1 MVSYPSPFR
10 PDALEQRLA
19 PLEALPRTLW
29 LSSIVNNEGAPLE
42 RLAWVAAARERLLAG
57 CPPFGEGCCDG
68 MPADLVAAWREPIAR
83 LGLEALSCRQPAV
96 ADQVIRSLLW
106 HVDQV
111 ARLCDRMPRAR
122 AIELLAAAFDAEWI
136 ERGETLHEVLRL
148 VDSLDGVANFARWSE
163 LQGLLRSESW
173 QGILEA
179 RERVERM
186 PQLAELIRRLGRGRP
201 RDEERLE
208 NTRQASGADAAQE
221 WVRRDREFSLP
232 GTPVEVDGIRRS
244 GQLSQMLPTEALWRS
259 RRLDPVRARR
269 LRRLFAARLA
279 EQALLSWE
287 HRDRWVESTWVR
299 EPGVARTPQP
309 VHRPVLEA
317 GPIVI
322 CVDTSASMAGGPE
335 CVAKAIVVHA
345 LRTAAAEGRRCYLY
359 TFSGARQV
367 AECELSADL
376 DGLQRL
382 AEFVST
388 SFHGGTDVVEPLD
401 RALERVRSAAWRQA
415 DLLIAS
421 DGEFGPTAST
431 VDAVAAARYELGLRV
446 QGVLIGDRET
456 KGMRSVVDDVFWVR
470 DWRRYGGRHGQVDPP
485 VHDRRL
491 TDLYFPNIAATPGTG
506 VPLPGMAVGLN
517 LAAARPKDGPNHG

>member
-1 MVSYPSPFR
+1 M
-10 PDALEQRLA
+10 LERRLA
-19 PLEALPRTLW
+19 PLDALPRTLW
-29 LSSIVNNEGAPLE
+29 LSAVVNNEGDPVA
-42 RLAWVAAARERLLAG
+42 RLHWVAAARERLLAG
-57 CPPFGEGCCDG
+57 CSPFDGHDGEGL
-68 MPADLVAAWREPIAR
+68 PADLVAAWRDPMAR
-83 LGLEALSCRQPAV
+83 LGLESLSRGQPAV
-96 ADQVIRSLLW
+96 ADQVLRSLLW

-122 AIELLAAAFDAEWI
+122 AIDRMAAAFDAEWI
-136 ERGETLHEVLRL
+136 ERGQSLHEVMRL

-179 RERVERM
+179 RERLERM
-186 PQLAELIRRLGRGRP
+186 PQLAALIRRLGRGRP
-201 RDEERLE
+201 REEEKLE
-208 NTRQASGADAAQE
+208 PARQAAGADADEE
-221 WVRRDREFSLP
+221 WVWRERELVLP

-259 RRLDPVRARR
+259 QRLDPVRARR

-279 EQALLSWE
+279 DQTLLSWQ
-287 HRDRWVESTWVR
+287 HRDRWVESAWVR
-299 EPGVARTPQP
+299 APGAARTPQP
-309 VHRPVLEA
+309 VPRPVLEA
-317 GPIVI
+317 GPIVVCI
-322 CVDTSASMAGGPE
+322 DTSASMAGGPE
-335 CVAKAIVVHA
+335 CVAKAIVVQL
-345 LRTAAAEGRRCYLY
+345 LRIAAAERRRCYLY

-382 AEFVST
+382 AQFVSA

-401 RALERVRSAAWRQA
+401 RALDRIRSAAWRQA

-421 DGEFGPTAST
+421 DGEFGPAAST
-431 VDAVAAARYELGLRV
+431 VDAVGAARRELGLRV

-470 DWRRYGGRHGQVDPP
+470 DWRRYGGRHGQVDAP
-485 VHDRRL
+485 VHDHRL
-491 TDLYFPNIAATPGTG
+491 TDLYFPNIAAAPGTG
-506 VPLPGMAVGLN
+506 VPLPGMTSTVAPQPL
-517 LAAARPKDGPNHG
+517 RPDRG

>member
-1 MVSYPSPFR
+1 MVSFPSPFR

-29 LSSIVNNEGAPLE
+29 LSAIVNNEGDPVARLE
-42 RLAWVAAARERLLAG
+42 WAATARQRLLAG
-57 CPPFGEGCCDG
+57 CPPFDDAGADG
-68 MPADLVAAWREPIAR
+68 MPADLAAAWRDPIAR
-83 LGLEALSCRQPAV
+83 LGLAALSCRQPAV
-96 ADQVIRSLLW
+96 ADQVLRSLLW

-111 ARLCDRMPRAR
+111 ARLCDRMPRAG
-122 AIELLAAAFDAEWI
+122 AIDLMAAAFDAEWV
-136 ERGETLHEVLRL
+136 ERGEALHEVMRL
-148 VDSLDGVANFARWSE
+148 VDSLEGVANFARWSE
-163 LQGLLRSESW
+163 LQGLLRSDSW
-173 QGILEA
+173 QSILEA
-179 RERVERM
+179 RERLERM
-186 PQLAELIRRLGRGRP
+186 PQLAALIRRLGRGRP
-201 RDEERLE
+201 RDDECLE
-208 NTRQASGADAAQE
+208 SAMRASGADAAEE
-221 WVRRDREFSLP
+221 WVERDLDVELP

-259 RRLDPVRARR
+259 RRLDPARARR

-279 EQALLSWE
+279 EQSLLSWQ

-317 GPIVI
+317 GPIVV

-335 CVAKAIVVHA
+335 CVAKAIVVQA
-345 LRTAAAEGRRCYLY
+345 LRTAAAERRRCYLY

-401 RALERVRSAAWRQA
+401 RALDRVRSAAWRQA

-421 DGEFGPTAST
+421 DGEFGPAAST
-431 VDAVAAARYELGLRV
+431 VDAVARARRELGLRV

-470 DWRRYGGRHGQVDPP
+470 DWRRYGGRHGQVDTPI
-485 VHDRRL
+485 HDRRL
-491 TDLYFPNIAATPGTG
+491 TDLYFPNIAAAPGTG
-506 VPLPGMAVGLN
+506 VPLPGMT
-517 LAAARPKDGPNHG
+517 LAAARSKDGSDHG